1 MGSFVDLYQIYTLP
15 SITITRRDK
24 GTSAETQ
31 TTGILKAVEGGLGT
45 EIKPLVEYD
54 VCNLSF

>member
-1 MGSFVDLYQIYTLP
+1 LP